1 MHSSRTRTERDATL
15 LGLAEARR
23 RRRRTRIEG
32 RLRGGW
38 ALARSLG
45 DAELVARAAVGS
57 FRGHVMANPAWH
69 ESTIRLLEDAL
80 ALLPREDSVQRSQVL
95 AALSLELYFTP
106 QRERGLEVGL
116 EGIAMARRVGDDE
129 ALAFGMCAHGPL
141 GSGSPRPA
149 PHRRDRA
156 GRSERARQQ
165 SRAHVHRPR
174 SPRVRSPRAGSRRGR
189 PAIGAGSGRDGRR
202 PRAADAAVLRD
213 VAAIDARARWAL
225 RRGAG
230 LRGRVP
236 EIGIAAD
243 NPDALVVWGTQA
255 VILAWQRGEVRHLVE
270 PAQQLLEQFPDLS
283 ALPAEVALVEALA
296 TARRGAHEAPR
307 LRRRSRH
314 ARVRR
319 DLDAGVGRVGRG
331 VPHRRRPE
339 CARSIYE
346 RLAPYAQT
354 LCVVSLNLSEMGLVS
369 RALGVLASLMGDYPA
384 PSCTSP
390 TRSRRA
396 NASALPRT
404 WRGRQPITPGCSCL
418 AVPPA
423 TTSAHALLTQRDP
436 LPNESGRAAY

>member
-1 MHSSRTRTERDATL
+1 MRPL

-38 ALARSLG
+38 RSLG

-106 QRERGLEVGL
+106 QRSGASRSAWRASRWLVESGTT
-116 EGIAMARRVGDDE
+116 RRSPSRWHV
-129 ALAFGMCAHGPL
+129 CAHGPL

-156 GRSERARQQ
+156 GRSERTPTIPSSRTSATFTAR
-165 SRAHVHRPR
+165 
-174 SPRVRSPRAGSRRGR
+174 
-189 PAIGAGSGRDGRR
+189 AISSSWLAE
-202 PRAADAAVLRD
+202 
-213 VAAIDARARWAL
+213 DARRSAQAAAETVEDLGQPMQRYYVTWLQSTLAL
-225 RRGAG
+225 LG
-230 LRGRVP
+230 GRFDEAQVFADESL

-296 TARRGAHEAPR
+296 GTT
-307 LRRRSRH
+307 RH
-314 ARVRR
+314 ARSSAPTPPISTCSCSTRSGCRR
-319 DLDAGVGRVGRG
+319 WSRWSRCAASST
-331 VPHRRRPE
+331 PE

-354 LCVVSLNLSEMGLVS
+354 LCVVSLNLS
-369 RALGVLASLMGDYPA
+369 D
-384 PSCTSP
+384 
-390 TRSRRA
+390 
-396 NASALPRT
+396 
-404 WRGRQPITPGCSCL
+404 W
-418 AVPPA
+418 
-423 TTSAHALLTQRDP
+423 
-436 LPNESGRAAY
+436 